1 MTLDEF
7 LSVIDT
13 DGLPAPGA
21 AAVAAFEAAHDLTL
35 PEDYRAF
42 AAATP
47 GGYVRGR
54 VRFSLSGEAEGSELL
69 NCVFGLR
76 EDDLSLAQSLAIAE
90 RLAIPQDLLPVMTDA
105 GGNTIAIMLRP
116 DRFGEMVFLDHEV
129 AGEGRATLE
138 EAEADGWS
146 YAFPFARSFT
156 AMVAGF
162 TLRLTKSALPRQ
174 SQPG

>member
-1 MTLDEF
+1 MTFDEF
-7 LSVIDT
+7 RGAIDA

-47 GGYVRGR
+47 GGHVSGF
-54 VRFSLSGEAEGSELL
+54 VRFSLSGEAEGTGLI
-69 NCVFGLR
+69 NYVFGLLR
-76 EDDLSLAQSLAIAE
+76 DDDLSLAWNLARAE
-90 RLAIPQDLLPVMTDA
+90 RDGIPQGLLPVITDG
-105 GGNTIAIMLRP
+105 GGNTIAIVLRS
-116 DRFGEMVFLDHEV
+116 DRVGEMVFLDHEG

-138 EAEADGWS
+138 TAEADG
-146 YAFPFARSFT
+146 YAIPFARSFT

-162 TLRLTKSALPRQ
+162 TLR
-174 SQPG
+174 

>member
-7 LSVIDT
+7 RGAIDA

-21 AAVAAFEAAHDLTL
+21 AAVAAFEAAHGLTL

-47 GGYVRGR
+47 GGHVSGF
-54 VRFSLSGEAEGSELL
+54 VRFSLSGEAEGTELV
-69 NCVFGLR
+69 NYVFGLLR
-76 EDDLSLAQSLAIAE
+76 DDDVSLARCLADAE
-90 RLAIPQDLLPVMTDA
+90 RDGIPQGLLPVMTDA
-105 GGNTIAIMLRP
+105 GGNTIAIVLRS
-116 DRFGEMVFLDHEV
+116 DRVGEMVFLDHEV

-138 EAEADGWS
+138 TAEADGH
-146 YAFPFARSFT
+146 ALPFARSFT

-162 TLRLTKSALPRQ
+162 VLR
-174 SQPG
+174 

>member
-1 MTLDEF
+1 MTFDEF
-7 LSVIDT
+7 LSVIDIY
-13 DGLPAPGA
+13 GLPAPGA

-42 AAATP
+42 LAATP
-47 GGYVRGR
+47 GGHVPGR
-54 VRFSLSGEAEGSELL
+54 VGFSLSGEAEGSELL
-69 NCVFGLR
+69 NFVFGLR
-76 EDDLSLAQSLAIAE
+76 EDDLSLAQSLADAE

-105 GGNTIAIMLRP
+105 GGNTIAIMLRS

-138 EAEADGWS
+138 AAKEEG

-162 TLRLTKSALPRQ
+162 TLRRD
-174 SQPG
+174 

>member
-1 MTLDEF
+1 MTFDEF
-7 LSVIDT
+7 LSVIDVY
-13 DGLPAPGA
+13 GLPAPGA

-42 AAATP
+42 LATTP
-47 GGYVRGR
+47 GGHVRGR

-69 NCVFGLR
+69 NFVFGLR

-90 RLAIPQDLLPVMTDA
+90 RLAIPQDLLPVMTDT
-105 GGNTIAIMLRP
+105 GGNTIAIMLRS

-162 TLRLTKSALPRQ
+162 TLGSD
-174 SQPG
+174 